1 MTSGTPPR
9 VSIGLPVFNG
19 ERYLARAI
27 DSILGQDFRD
37 LELIICDNASADRTP
52 EICAA
57 YARRDAR
64 VRYLRNP
71 RNLGAGPN
79 YDRCFHLARG
89 EYFKWAAHDD
99 RLAPGHLSRTVAALD
114 AAPGAVLCT
123 TGVAEIG
130 PDDEVRRVYR
140 NAFPGI
146 GSPSPA
152 RRLAALIHTRHE
164 CEDFFG
170 LFRRGALLG
179 SSLHGTHSGSDRVLL
194 AEMALRGPWTG
205 VPEPLFLHREHDQRY
220 TRAVLL
226 PGDRSRAAL
235 WLDTAVPAARASRMF
250 HLAVYRHY
258 LRVVR
263 KNTRPGGARAACYAE
278 LLRWWFTDG
287 HLPDVLRDC
296 VKDHPRLRRS
306 LRAMKT
312 KLLGAPAGPSGT
324 ASVRETSARRDDPG
338 GKGLRTAERPR
349 DASWA
354 NRSPLAGVSAP
365 PSLPDG

>member
-1 MTSGTPPR
+1 MALDNTAQGPLAPGGALTGTGEPRHVASSRPPR

-27 DSILGQDFRD
+27 ESVLGQDFRD
-37 LELIICDNASADRTP
+37 LELIVCDNASTDRTP

-57 YARRDAR
+57 HARRDAR
-64 VRYLRNP
+64 VRYFRNP

-79 YDRCFHLARG
+79 YDRCFRLARG

-99 RLAPGHLSRTVAALD
+99 RLAPDYLSRTVAALD
-114 AAPGAVLCT
+114 AAPEAVLCT

-130 PDDEVRRVYR
+130 PEDEVRRVYR
-140 NAFPGI
+140 NVFPGI
-146 GSPSPA
+146 DAPGPA

-170 LFRRGALLG
+170 LFRRAALLG
-179 SSLHGTHSGSDRVLL
+179 SSLHGTYSGSDRVLL

-205 VPEPLFLHREHDQRY
+205 VPEPLFLHREHEGRY

-226 PGDRSRAAL
+226 GDRPEAAL

-250 HLAVYRHY
+250 HLVVYRHY

-263 KNTRPGGARAACYAE
+263 ANTRPGGARLACYAE

-287 HLPDVLRDC
+287 HLPDVLRDL
-296 VKDHPRLRRS
+296 VKDHPRVRRC
-306 LRAMKT
+306 LRAVKT
-312 KLLGAPAGPSGT
+312 ALLGASAAPRSG
-324 ASVRETSARRDDPG
+324 APG
-338 GKGLRTAERPR
+338 
-349 DASWA
+349 
-354 NRSPLAGVSAP
+354 
-365 PSLPDG
+365 

>member
-1 MTSGTPPR
+1 MPHNKVQGLLAPNSARAPSDGPRHAMTSGTPPR

-19 ERYLARAI
+19 ERYLAQAI
-27 DSILGQDFRD
+27 GSILGQDLRD
-37 LELIICDNASADRTP
+37 LELIISDNASTDRTP
-52 EICAA
+52 EICTAF
-57 YARRDAR
+57 ARRDAR
-64 VRYLRNP
+64 VRYHRNP

-99 RLAPGHLSRTVAALD
+99 RLAPDYLSRTVAALD
-114 AAPGAVLCT
+114 AAPEAVLCT

-130 PDDEVRRVYR
+130 PEDEVRRVYR
-140 NAFPGI
+140 NVLPGI
-146 GSPSPA
+146 DSPRPA

-170 LFRRGALLG
+170 LFRRAALLG

-194 AEMALRGPWTG
+194 AEMALRGRWTG
-205 VPEPLFLHREHDQRY
+205 VAEPLFLHREHEARY

-226 PGDRSRAAL
+226 GNRSRAAL
-235 WLDTAVPAARASRMF
+235 WLDTAVPTARAGRMF
-250 HLAVYRHY
+250 HLVVYRHY

-263 KNTRPGGARAACYAE
+263 KNTRPGAARAACYAE

-296 VKDHPRLRRS
+296 VKDHPRLRRW
-306 LRAMKT
+306 LRATKT
-312 KLLGAPAGPSGT
+312 KLLGAPAAPRSG
-324 ASVRETSARRDDPG
+324 APG
-338 GKGLRTAERPR
+338 
-349 DASWA
+349 
-354 NRSPLAGVSAP
+354 
-365 PSLPDG
+365 